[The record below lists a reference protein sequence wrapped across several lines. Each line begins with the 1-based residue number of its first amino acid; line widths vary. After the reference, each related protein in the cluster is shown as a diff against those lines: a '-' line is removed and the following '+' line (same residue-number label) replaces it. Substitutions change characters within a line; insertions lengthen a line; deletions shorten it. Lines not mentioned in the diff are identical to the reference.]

1 MTWYVCLG
9 NSYIKNVH
17 AGQGALVDLFDHIEN
32 YFQRLVVYTGV
43 WPTTAMMDGIVKIMI
58 DLFLI
63 LGLVTKEAGQGR
75 TSMSFLVDFTP
86 KTHLLEGKFF
96 KKLVA
101 GKKDVEGALQRL
113 DKLTLEVAQQAE
125 TEIQVLTGT
134 RRNVNEVQVVD
145 NENPT
150 SALIHTRGKM
160 SQRQL
165 SQAPTRQEMSQR
177 QPPPIVP
184 QLPRTPSHPSQRS
197 RANSEHHSLGDDV
210 PRRERPR
217 SNSETQKRQPWT
229 FDEDVPPVPS
239 HSRSRAL
246 TMAMSSR
253 NTSTPPSAG
262 KLYCRWSA

>member
-1 MTWYVCLG
+1 MSVG

-63 LGLVTKEAGQGR
+63 LGIVTKEAGQGR
-75 TSMSFLVDFTP
+75 TSTSFLVDFNH

-101 GKKDVEGALQRL
+101 GKKDVEDALQRL

-134 RRNVNEVQVVD
+134 LRNVNEVQVMD
-145 NENPT
+145 KENPP

-184 QLPRTPSHPSQRS
+184 PVARMPSSSSRRS
-197 RANSEHHSLGDDV
+197 RTTSERRSIRGDDM
-210 PRRERPR
+210 PKRERPR
-217 SNSETQKRQPWT
+217 SNLNPQKRPPMA
-229 FDEDVPPVPS
+229 FDEDLPPVPS
-239 HSRSRAL
+239 RIRTISAF
-246 TMAMSSR
+246 APSSSKSP
-253 NTSTPPSAG
+253 STQPSPG
-262 KLYCRWSA
+262 ECYRRLYA